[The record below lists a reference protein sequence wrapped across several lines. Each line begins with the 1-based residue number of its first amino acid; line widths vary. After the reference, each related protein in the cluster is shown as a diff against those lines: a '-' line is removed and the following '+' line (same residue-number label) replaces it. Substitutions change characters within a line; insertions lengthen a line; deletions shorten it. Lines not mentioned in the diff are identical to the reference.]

1 MEFAN
6 RRYFIQACQW
16 AVNCLLLLAIISC
29 AQLDK
34 TAEDKVSRPSK
45 DTIKFESRDS
55 LLWWHDETYK
65 SYYGL
70 KGPVEHVVIH
80 PVRASSGE
88 LTNDGWELW
97 FNKQGRLMRKQRFS
111 ATPEPEFE
119 TIYLYNK
126 EDQTLSRIMSQIE
139 KKLWRSSDYIYKNGQ
154 LVRVEYRDNTNNEH
168 FRVKRSKQN
177 TRHGWFDI
185 QMPVEKI
192 EMPRYSEFRKSGELV
207 WSNKGDI
214 NNGLGEMFFIRTVDG
229 VTSSSVVNQNTEQM
243 SGRGGYRY
251 RYYDSGL
258 LKVVESYNAHNNR
271 LFHVTNYKYDDL
283 QLLVEESREVKDS
296 SVFDQVIPEKVKYQ
310 YLSIDSHGNW
320 LKRVLRYSTKY
331 QQQFYNEK
339 RDISYFSGPRP

>member
-45 DTIKFESRDS
+45 DIIKFESRDS

-97 FNKQGRLMRKQRFS
+97 FNKQGRLMRKQRLS
-111 ATPEPEFE
+111 ATSEPEFE

-126 EDQTLSRIMSQIE
+126 EDQTLSRIMSHLE
-139 KKLWRSSDYIYKNGQ
+139 KKLWRSSDYIYDAGK
-154 LVRVEYRDNTNNEH
+154 LVRVEYRDNTNNER
-168 FRVKRSKQN
+168 FRVKHSRQETN
-177 TRHGWFDI
+177 NGWFEI

-192 EMPRYSEFRKSGELV
+192 EMPRYSKFGKGGELV
-207 WSNKGDI
+207 WNNKGDI
-214 NNGLGEMFFIRTVDG
+214 NNGLGEMYFIRTVDG
-229 VTSSSVVNQNTEQM
+229 VTSSSVVHQNTEMM

-251 RYYDSGL
+251 HHYENGL
-258 LKVVESYNAHNNR
+258 LKSVESYNAHNNR
-271 LFHVTNYKYDDL
+271 LFHVTDYKYDDL
-283 QLLVEESREVKDS
+283 QLLVEESRQVKDS
-296 SVFDQVIPEKVKYQ
+296 SVFNQVIPEQVKYD
-310 YLSIDSHGNW
+310 YHAIDSYGNW
-320 LKRVLRYSTKY
+320 LKRTLRYSSKH
-331 QQQFYNEK
+331 QQK
-339 RDISYFSGPRP
+339 SYDQERSITYYEGLRN